1 MREELESQNA
11 TGRRNNKRF
20 NSSCYCK
27 HVVYAYIQQGGQRN
41 GRKRNRR
48 RAMDCPR
55 RISLFFLQILDIVRR
70 KYKSGT
76 GEMMNMLYINVLCLR
91 GFRQDCP
98 RGVLERETL
107 EQMYS
112 SFLPGG
118 QWKLFVDQL
127 FRVFDKDSDGNIDFM
142 VRYLHFL

>member
-1 MREELESQNA
+1 M
-11 TGRRNNKRF
+11 
-20 NSSCYCK
+20 
-27 HVVYAYIQQGGQRN
+27 
-41 GRKRNRR
+41 
-48 RAMDCPR
+48 
-55 RISLFFLQILDIVRR
+55 VRR
-70 KYKSGT
+70 KYKSGI
-76 GEMMNMLYINVLCLR
+76 GEKMNMLYINVICLR

-118 QWKLFVDQL
+118 QWKLFVEQL
-127 FRVFDKDSDGNIDFM
+127 FRVFDKDGDGNIDFV